1 MSQEFPPLREKVVQV
16 SLREPCVEFIGFRAS
31 KRMAVC
37 LKANALMEGCEISSL
52 VRALLDEALE
62 ARGLGQSL

>member
-1 MSQEFPPLREKVVQV
+1 M
-16 SLREPCVEFIGFRAS
+16 REPCVEVIGFRAS

-37 LKANALMEGCEISSL
+37 LKANALIEGCEVSSL

-62 ARGLGQSL
+62 ARGLGQTL